1 MIGWK
6 RIVVTVG
13 EKIGKTHLSYGQGA
27 AAELVAMGTIFA
39 MANPEAAV
47 RMLWA
52 QYPQTKPVSK
62 EGDAALQDGLRPL
75 TARFHSFEL
84 TSGGVTKWGESS
96 LANYDAY
103 VDFLVKWKI
112 VPQKVA
118 AGDLVTNDLI
128 DEVNHFDLAA
138 VAAQA
143 KAWKP

>member
-1 MIGWK
+1 
-6 RIVVTVG
+6 
-13 EKIGKTHLSYGQGA
+13 
-27 AAELVAMGTIFA
+27 
-39 MANPEAAV
+39 
-47 RMLWA
+47 
-52 QYPQTKPVSK
+52 
-62 EGDAALQDGLRPL
+62 
-75 TARFHSFEL
+75 L